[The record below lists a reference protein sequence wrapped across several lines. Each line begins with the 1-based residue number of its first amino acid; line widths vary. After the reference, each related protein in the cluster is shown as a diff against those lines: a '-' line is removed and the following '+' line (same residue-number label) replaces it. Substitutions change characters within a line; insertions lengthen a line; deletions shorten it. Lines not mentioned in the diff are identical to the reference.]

1 MITRAYLEPMLKKF
15 DWYNNPAD
23 LSNGDFRTEAESIIE
38 GCLQDDSDEMKA
50 ILILN
55 MVQRIYI
62 QRMSEKQT
70 ESASRT
76 STRTLRQFARDL
88 IDKLP
93 IRTKRK
99 QALEDL
105 QKTSAKWGNRRVLTG
120 PGFRGSVESVCQEYN
135 DLMSVHENNQPK

>member
-1 MITRAYLEPMLKKF
+1 MITRAYLEPLLKKF
-15 DWYNNPAD
+15 DWYRNPASLWD
-23 LSNGDFRTEAESIIE
+23 DDFRPEAESIIE

-62 QRMSEKQT
+62 QRMAERPPKT
-70 ESASRT
+70 NFRT
-76 STRTLRQFARDL
+76 PTRGFKRFVQDL

-105 QKTSAKWGNRRVLTG
+105 QKTSAKWENRRRLG
-120 PGFRGSVESVCQEYN
+120 DFSCGGKIDSLCQEYN
-135 DLMSVHENNQPK
+135 ELMSIHENNQPK